1 MPTRPAGPAR
11 RAGHRAPLRSARPGR
26 EDTYVLAVD
35 LGTGGPKVAVLVG
48 HRPHRGPRLRGGG
61 HRPDRRRRRR
71 AVAPGLV
78 GRHRR
83 RSARRALADSGV
95 APERVVGVGCTS
107 QWSGTVAVDDAGEA
121 IGPAIIWMDSRGAR
135 AVRETV
141 RGALNVQGYSA
152 SKLARWVR
160 RTGGIPSLSGK
171 DPVGHIHFLR
181 EQRPDV
187 YAATAVFLEPV
198 DYLNLRLT
206 GLARASHDSITLHW
220 VTDNRDIDG
229 DRLRRRPDR
238 AGRARAAHAARPGAD
253 RQRARGAGRRPRPRS
268 SGCWPGTPVVAGTGD
283 LHSAAVGSGAV
294 ADFDGHLYIG
304 TSSWIS
310 CHVPFKKTDALTN
323 IASIPSGI
331 PGRYLVADEH
341 ETGGACLTWLRDN
354 LLFPGDALGDGAG
367 APDGFFAHAQ
377 RHGGRRSRP
386 APHGVL
392 FTPWLNG
399 ERSPV
404 DDHTIRGGF
413 HNISLSSTR
422 ADMVRAVFEGVA
434 LNSAWLL
441 GAVEK
446 FCKRRF
452 DSLAFVGGGANS
464 DLWSQIHAD
473 ATGRTIRQIAD
484 PVLANVRG
492 AGLLTLLALGH
503 IDGGRHPRHGR
514 GEGHLRARPGRGR
527 GLRGAAQGVR
537 QPLREDEGDPQAAER
552 PPAAP
557 KGVVAAGR
565 RTQRSRLRS
574 APSHAARDAATSGS
588 APAPD
593 EPFVTTRASEVG
605 HVPAEPGAQ
614 VDVGIGRD
622 VDVQVLGRGALR

>member
-1 MPTRPAGPAR
+1 MPTPPAAR
-11 RAGHRAPLRSARPGR
+11 LRSAPATERRTVDQAPA

-35 LGTGGPKVAVLVG
+35 LGTGGPKVAVLSATGRVAAHAFEAVG
-48 HRPHRGPRLRGGG
+48 VDLSHDGGAEQS
-61 HRPDRRRRRR
+61 PQAWWD
-71 AVAPGLV
+71 AIVA
-78 GRHRR
+78 
-83 RSARRALADSGV
+83 SARHALADSGV
-95 APERVVGVGCTS
+95 APERVVGIGCTS
-107 QWSGTVAVDDAGEA
+107 QWMGTVPVDERGEA
-121 IGPAIIWMDSRGAR
+121 IGPAIIWMDSRGAK

-152 SKLARWVR
+152 PKLAKWVR

-187 YAATAVFLEPV
+187 YAAAAMFLEPV

-206 GLARASHDSITLHW
+206 GLARASHDSITGHW
-220 VTDNRDIDG
+220 VTDNRDIAAISYDESLIELAG
-229 DRLRRRPDR
+229 LERSKLPDLVPT
-238 AGRARAAHAARPGAD
+238 GSVVGGLAAAAAAELGLLA
-253 RQRARGAGRRPRPRS
+253 
-268 SGCWPGTPVVAGTGD
+268 GTPVVTGTGD

-294 ADFDGHLYIG
+294 ADYAGHLYIG

-354 LLFPGDALGDGAG
+354 LLFPGDALAATDHV
-367 APDGFFAHAQ
+367 PDGFFGTLNDMA
-377 RHGGRRSRP
+377 STVP
-386 APHGVL
+386 AGAHGVL

-422 ADMVRAVFEGVA
+422 SDMVRAVFEGVA

-446 FCKRRF
+446 FCKRPF
-452 DSLAFVGGGANS
+452 GSLAFVGGGANS

-473 ATGRTIRQIAD
+473 ATGRTIRQVAD

-503 IDGGRHPRHGR
+503 ITVADI
-514 GEGHLRARPGRGR
+514 PGTVQVK
-527 GLRGAAQGVR
+527 ATY
-537 QPLREDEGDPQAAER
+537 DPD
-552 PPAAP
+552 PAA
-557 KGVVAAGR
+557 AAVYTVLLKEFVHLYNKTKAIHKRLNGR
-565 RTQRSRLRS
+565 RLS
-574 APSHAARDAATSGS
+574 
-588 APAPD
+588 
-593 EPFVTTRASEVG
+593 
-605 HVPAEPGAQ
+605 
-614 VDVGIGRD
+614 
-622 VDVQVLGRGALR
+622 

>member
-1 MPTRPAGPAR
+1 MPTRPAGLRAVPATEVR
-11 RAGHRAPLRSARPGR
+11 PLEPASP
-26 EDTYVLAVD
+26 EDTFVLAVD
-35 LGTGGPKVAVLVG
+35 LGTGGPKVAVLSATGRIAAHAFGAVG
-48 HRPHRGPRLRGGG
+48 VELSHDGGAEQS
-61 HRPDRRRRRR
+61 PQAWWD
-71 AVAPGLV
+71 AIVTA
-78 GRHRR
+78 
-83 RSARRALADSGV
+83 ARRALADSGV

-107 QWSGTVAVDDAGEA
+107 QWMGTVPVDDGGEA

-141 RGALNVQGYSA
+141 RGTLNVQGYSA
-152 SKLARWVR
+152 PKLARWVR

-181 EQRPDV
+181 EQRPEV
-187 YAATAVFLEPV
+187 YAAAAVFLEPV

-206 GLARASHDSITLHW
+206 GLARASHDSITGHW
-220 VTDNRDIDG
+220 VTDNRDIGAIAYDDSLIELAG
-229 DRLRRRPDR
+229 LERSKLPDLVPT
-238 AGRARAAHAARPGAD
+238 GTVLGGLAAAAAAELGLLA
-253 RQRARGAGRRPRPRS
+253 
-268 SGCWPGTPVVAGTGD
+268 GTPVVTGTGD

-294 ADFDGHLYIG
+294 ADFAAHLYIG

-310 CHVPFKKTDALTN
+310 CHVSFKKTDALTN

-354 LLFPGDALGDGAG
+354 MLFPTDALGRGG
-367 APDGFFAHAQ
+367 APDGFFGTLNDMASSVPVGA
-377 RHGGRRSRP
+377 
-386 APHGVL
+386 HGVL

-446 FCKRRF
+446 YCKRRLAT
-452 DSLAFVGGGANS
+452 LAFVGGGANS

-473 ATGRTIRQIAD
+473 ATGRTIRQMAD

-503 IDGGRHPRHGR
+503 ITVADIPGTVQVKATYDPDPAAAEVYAGLLKEFVGLYEKTKGIHKRLNGRRLH
-514 GEGHLRARPGRGR
+514 
-527 GLRGAAQGVR
+527 
-537 QPLREDEGDPQAAER
+537 QAA
-552 PPAAP
+552 P
-557 KGVVAAGR
+557 
-565 RTQRSRLRS
+565 
-574 APSHAARDAATSGS
+574 
-588 APAPD
+588 
-593 EPFVTTRASEVG
+593 
-605 HVPAEPGAQ
+605 
-614 VDVGIGRD
+614 
-622 VDVQVLGRGALR
+622 

>member
-1 MPTRPAGPAR
+1 MASLRTAPAMELRPVESTRP
-11 RAGHRAPLRSARPGR
+11 H
-26 EDTYVLAVD
+26 VLAVD
-35 LGTGGPKVAVLVG
+35 LGTGGPKVAVLAATGRILSHAFQAVG
-48 HRPHRGPRLRGGG
+48 IDLTDDGGAEQS
-61 HRPDRRRRRR
+61 PQAWWD
-71 AVAPGLV
+71 AIAA
-78 GRHRR
+78 
-83 RSARRALADSGV
+83 SARQALADSGV
-95 APERVVGVGCTS
+95 APEDIVGIGCTS
-107 QWSGTVAVDDAGEA
+107 QWSGTVPVDDSGAA
-121 IGPAIIWMDSRGAR
+121 IGPAITWMDSRGAR
-135 AVRETV
+135 AVRDTV

-152 SKLARWVR
+152 SKLAKWVR

-181 EQRPDV
+181 EQRPGV
-187 YAATAVFLEPV
+187 YAAAAVFLEPV

-220 VTDNRDIDG
+220 VTDNRDINAVAYDDSLMG
-229 DRLRRRPDR
+229 LAGLERSKLPDLVPTGSVLGGL
-238 AGRARAAHAARPGAD
+238 APAAAAELGLL
-253 RQRARGAGRRPRPRS
+253 
-268 SGCWPGTPVVAGTGD
+268 PGTPVIAGTGD

-323 IASIPSGI
+323 IASFPSGI

-354 LLFPGDALGDGAG
+354 LLFPDDALSATGTSSAASGPPGNVFGTLNDMAATVPVG
-367 APDGFFAHAQ
+367 
-377 RHGGRRSRP
+377 S
-386 APHGVL
+386 HGVL

-446 FCKRRF
+446 YTKRPF
-452 DSLAFVGGGANS
+452 PSLAFVGGGANS

-473 ATGRTIRQIAD
+473 ATGRTIRQIDD

-503 IDGGRHPRHGR
+503 LTIADI
-514 GEGHLRARPGRGR
+514 PGTVSVK
-527 GLRGAAQGVR
+527 ATYE
-537 QPLREDEGDPQAAER
+537 PD
-552 PPAAP
+552 PAA
-557 KGVVAAGR
+557 GEVYAALLKEFVNLYEKTKAIHKRLNGR
-565 RTQRSRLRS
+565 RLQQLI
-574 APSHAARDAATSGS
+574 
-588 APAPD
+588 
-593 EPFVTTRASEVG
+593 
-605 HVPAEPGAQ
+605 AE
-614 VDVGIGRD
+614 
-622 VDVQVLGRGALR
+622 

>member
-1 MPTRPAGPAR
+1 MTSLRATPATG
-11 RAGHRAPLRSARPGR
+11 LRYTGR
-26 EDTYVLAVD
+26 STDPHVLAVD
-35 LGTGGPKVAVLVG
+35 LGTGGPKVALLSATGRITAHAFHAVG
-48 HRPHRGPRLRGGG
+48 IDLTDDGGAEQS
-61 HRPDRRRRRR
+61 PEAWWD
-71 AVAPGLV
+71 AIVA
-78 GRHRR
+78 
-83 RSARRALADSGV
+83 SARQALADSGV
-95 APERVVGVGCTS
+95 GPEDVVGIGCTG
-107 QWSGTVAVDDAGEA
+107 QWSGTVPVDDSGSA
-121 IGPAIIWMDSRGAR
+121 IGPAITWMDSRGAR

-152 SKLARWVR
+152 PKLAKWVR
-160 RTGGIPSLSGK
+160 RTGGIPTLSGK

-181 EQRPDV
+181 QQRADV
-187 YAATAVFLEPV
+187 YAAAAVFLEPV

-220 VTDNRDIDG
+220 VTDNRDIDAVSYDDSLMG
-229 DRLRRRPDR
+229 LAGLERAKLPDLVPTGSVLGGLTSAA
-238 AGRARAAHAARPGAD
+238 AGELGLL
-253 RQRARGAGRRPRPRS
+253 
-268 SGCWPGTPVVAGTGD
+268 PGTPVVAGTGD

-294 ADFDGHLYIG
+294 DDFDGHLYIG

-310 CHVPFKKTDALTN
+310 CHVPFKKTDPLTN

-354 LLFPGDALGDGAG
+354 VLFPDDALSTAG
-367 APDGFFAHAQ
+367 RPDNVFGVLNDVAASVPV
-377 RHGGRRSRP
+377 GS
-386 APHGVL
+386 HGVL

-413 HNISLSSTR
+413 HNMSLSSTR

-446 FCKRRF
+446 YCKRPF
-452 DSLAFVGGGANS
+452 DTLAFVGGGANS
-464 DLWSQIHAD
+464 DLWSQMHAD

-503 IDGGRHPRHGR
+503 LQLADIPKTVTVKATYEPDPGAGEVYAALLKEFVNLYEKTKAIHKRLNGRR
-514 GEGHLRARPGRGR
+514 L
-527 GLRGAAQGVR
+527 
-537 QPLREDEGDPQAAER
+537 QPL
-552 PPAAP
+552 
-557 KGVVAAGR
+557 
-565 RTQRSRLRS
+565 
-574 APSHAARDAATSGS
+574 TSG
-588 APAPD
+588 
-593 EPFVTTRASEVG
+593 
-605 HVPAEPGAQ
+605 
-614 VDVGIGRD
+614 
-622 VDVQVLGRGALR
+622 

>member
-1 MPTRPAGPAR
+1 MTDSSEHRRPARERVGLALYAPRMPTTATEVRPT
-11 RAGHRAPLRSARPGR
+11 RSTSPH
-26 EDTYVLAVD
+26 VLAVD
-35 LGTGGPKVAVLVG
+35 LGTGGPKVAVLASTGRVVAHAFQAVG
-48 HRPHRGPRLRGGG
+48 IDLTDDGGAEQS
-61 HRPDRRRRRR
+61 PQAWWD
-71 AVAPGLV
+71 AIV
-78 GRHRR
+78 G
-83 RSARRALADSGV
+83 SARRALADAGV
-95 APERVVGVGCTS
+95 APEDIVGIGCTS
-107 QWSGTVAVDDAGEA
+107 QWSGTVPVDGDGAA

-152 SKLARWVR
+152 SKLAKWVR

-181 EQRPDV
+181 QQRPDV
-187 YAATAVFLEPV
+187 YAAAAVFLEPV
-198 DYLNLRLT
+198 DYLGLRLT

-220 VTDNRDIDG
+220 VTDNRDINAVAYDDSLMG
-229 DRLRRRPDR
+229 L
-238 AGRARAAHAARPGAD
+238 AGLQRSKLPELVPTGSVLGGLAPVAAAELGLL
-253 RQRARGAGRRPRPRS
+253 
-268 SGCWPGTPVVAGTGD
+268 PGTPVVAGTGD

-323 IASIPSGI
+323 IASFPSGI

-354 LLFPGDALGDGAG
+354 VLFPNDALTVNYTVPAS
-367 APDGFFAHAQ
+367 APLAPQNIFATLNDMAASVPV
-377 RHGGRRSRP
+377 GS
-386 APHGVL
+386 HGVL

-413 HNISLSSTR
+413 HNLSLSSNR
-422 ADMVRAVFEGVA
+422 SDMVRAVFEGVA

-446 FCKRRF
+446 YTKRPF
-452 DSLAFVGGGANS
+452 PSLAFVGGGANS

-473 ATGRTIRQIAD
+473 ATGRTIRQIED

-503 IDGGRHPRHGR
+503 LSIADIPATVTVKATY
-514 GEGHLRARPGRGR
+514 EP
-527 GLRGAAQGVR
+527 
-537 QPLREDEGDPQAAER
+537 D
-552 PPAAP
+552 PAA
-557 KGVVAAGR
+557 GEVYAALLKEFVHLYEKTKAIHKRLNGR
-565 RTQRSRLRS
+565 RL
-574 APSHAARDAATSGS
+574 HAA
-588 APAPD
+588 P
-593 EPFVTTRASEVG
+593 
-605 HVPAEPGAQ
+605 
-614 VDVGIGRD
+614 
-622 VDVQVLGRGALR
+622 

>member
-1 MPTRPAGPAR
+1 MPTHAGKLRAR
-11 RAGHRAPLRSARPGR
+11 TATERRRVESTTPH
-26 EDTYVLAVD
+26 VLAVD
-35 LGTGGPKVAVLVG
+35 LGTGGPKVAVLAATGRIVAHAFQAVG
-48 HRPHRGPRLRGGG
+48 IELTDDGGAEQS
-61 HRPDRRRRRR
+61 PQAWWD
-71 AVAPGLV
+71 AIVA
-78 GRHRR
+78 
-83 RSARRALADSGV
+83 SARRALADSGV
-95 APERVVGVGCTS
+95 APGDVVGVGCTS
-107 QWSGTVAVDDAGEA
+107 QWSGTVAVDDGGSAL
-121 IGPAIIWMDSRGAR
+121 GPAITWMDSRGAR

-152 SKLARWVR
+152 PKLARWVR

-181 EQRPDV
+181 QQRPDV
-187 YAATAVFLEPV
+187 YAAAAVFLEPV

-220 VTDNRDIDG
+220 VTDNRDINAIAYDESVIG
-229 DRLRRRPDR
+229 LAGLERAKLPDLVPT
-238 AGRARAAHAARPGAD
+238 GSVLGGVTPAAAAELGLL
-253 RQRARGAGRRPRPRS
+253 
-268 SGCWPGTPVVAGTGD
+268 PGTPVVAGTGD

-294 ADFDGHLYIG
+294 ADFAGHLYIG

-310 CHVPFKKTDALTN
+310 CHVPFKKTDPLTN

-354 LLFPGDALGDGAG
+354 MLFPDDALTVGSPDPAG
-367 APDGFFAHAQ
+367 APPSGFFGTLNDVAASVPV
-377 RHGGRRSRP
+377 GS
-386 APHGVL
+386 HGVL

-446 FCKRRF
+446 YCKRPF
-452 DSLAFVGGGANS
+452 GSLAFVGGGANS

-473 ATGRTIRQIAD
+473 ATGRTIRQIDD
-484 PVLANVRG
+484 PVLANVHG

-503 IDGGRHPRHGR
+503 LAVADI
-514 GEGHLRARPGRGR
+514 PGTVTVKATYEPDPDAGKVY
-527 GLRGAAQGVR
+527 AALLKEFVN
-537 QPLREDEGDPQAAER
+537 LYEKT
-552 PPAAP
+552 
-557 KGVVAAGR
+557 KGIHKRLNGR
-565 RTQRSRLRS
+565 RLQQLTN
-574 APSHAARDAATSGS
+574 G
-588 APAPD
+588 
-593 EPFVTTRASEVG
+593 
-605 HVPAEPGAQ
+605 
-614 VDVGIGRD
+614 
-622 VDVQVLGRGALR
+622 